1 MDSIEPDAGGGAGVN
16 KLLLWRIEW
25 LWPTPLTQSTKV
37 SMQPNLTVCSEGCT
51 LVHCQC
57 WLSIFYKYHSSV
69 ASVYWLACANCSI
82 AAVWQIEMSHRSP
95 EPTMGET
102 SSLSLLF
109 PPSFRCVADLP
120 HSHTVHFHL
129 VHLALLKA
137 VLCALQK
144 SACTIHC
151 IILNY
156 TEECCTDCTVMLH
169 QFQLSA
175 SLWVGGAV
183 QKLRSSIVFGIN
195 PC

>member
-1 MDSIEPDAGGGAGVN
+1 MKAALWFIVN
-16 KLLLWRIEW
+16 VDFLF
-25 LWPTPLTQSTKV
+25 ST
-37 SMQPNLTVCSEGCT
+37 NTT
-51 LVHCQC
+51 
-57 WLSIFYKYHSSV
+57 
-69 ASVYWLACANCSI
+69 AVYWLACANCSI

-120 HSHTVHFHL
+120 HSHTVHLHV
-129 VHLALLKA
+129 VHLALQHDALLKA

-144 SACTIHC
+144 SACTMHC
-151 IILNY
+151 IILNH
-156 TEECCTDCTVMLH
+156 TEERCTDCTVMLH

-183 QKLRSSIVFGIN
+183 QKRRSSIVFGIN